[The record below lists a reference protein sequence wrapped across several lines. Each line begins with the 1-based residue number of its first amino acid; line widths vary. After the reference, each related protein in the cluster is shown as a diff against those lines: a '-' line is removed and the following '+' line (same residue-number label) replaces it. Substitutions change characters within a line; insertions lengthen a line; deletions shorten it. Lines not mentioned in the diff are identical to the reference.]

1 MKKIQGLVQ
10 NKKEKNIMAK
20 VFITRYALT
29 SGIREI
35 EADIHKSTFIDQDG
49 YVKDGSFSFHYIGRD
64 AFTEKSE
71 ALKKAEDMRKKK
83 IASLRKQIDKLEKLS
98 FNK

>member
-1 MKKIQGLVQ
+1 M
-10 NKKEKNIMAK
+10 E
-20 VFITRYALT
+20 T
-29 SGIREI
+29 E
-35 EADIHKSTFIDQDG
+35 IHKSEFNNQND
-49 YVKDGSFSFHYIGRD
+49 YVRDGSFSFHYIGKD

-71 ALKKAEDMRKKK
+71 ALRKAEDMRKKK

>member
-1 MKKIQGLVQ
+1 MNFLQVLAQ
-10 NKKEKNIMAK
+10 NRIIYMAK
-20 VFITRYALT
+20 VFITKYALT
-29 SGIREI
+29 SGIKEMETEI
-35 EADIHKSTFIDQDG
+35 YKSEFNNQDY
-49 YVKDGSFSFHYIGRD
+49 YVRDGSFSFHYIGKD